1 MGSIYFYFLL
11 MITFLDGGNPNGD
24 FEINKLVKN
33 QCES

>member
-1 MGSIYFYFLL
+1 MV
-11 MITFLDGGNPNGD
+11 TFLDGGNPNGD